1 MCKFIIL
8 LFSILILQSC
18 KETKISYLEQ
28 NRFDLTSQDFDFPEK
43 DFNILGF
50 GAYHGSAKT
59 EDVEIKL
66 LHALTK
72 NGTIKYYLPEVD
84 YSTAYYYN
92 EFLETGDTALLKE
105 LIIYNGYHI
114 TQERT
119 IEVYDKWKQI
129 KHLNDRLP
137 ENKKLKILGIEWIR
151 NYKYVTKHIV
161 ELIKDQDNQLQPIRR
176 LKQTIAADTT
186 NYSIDKPSLVKQNL
200 KDLITDYENDKKRY
214 TSKIENVE
222 VFEMILKNIKH
233 SFEEQPEREQ
243 IIYHNYL
250 TLKSEYNF
258 SNNPQFMRVGF
269 FHLEKSREGKDG
281 YPSLFARLVENK
293 IYPKQKI
300 ISVIGY
306 FTDSKVFWSEQ
317 YDKNGDYSGYS
328 IEAGF
333 GIGDYEKEYFRGI
346 QNLKN
351 TKLSDKTLFRLNQSD
366 SPYFTNEPD
375 LIEIIMQDEASN
387 SEAVKGMS
395 TLDFLDYAI
404 LISDSKASVPI
415 YEMK

>member
-1 MCKFIIL
+1 MSKFVTL

-43 DFNILGF
+43 NFNIIGF

-59 EDVEIKL
+59 ENVEIKL
-66 LHALTK
+66 LNALTK

-92 EFLETGDTALLKE
+92 EFLETGDTTLLKE

-119 IEVYDKWKQI
+119 IEVYEKWKQI

-137 ENKKLKILGIEWIR
+137 KTKKLKILGIEWIR

-186 NYSIDKPSLVKQNL
+186 NYSIDKPNLVNKNL
-200 KDLITDYENDKKRY
+200 KELITDYENDKKRY

-243 IIYHNYL
+243 IIYDNYL

-281 YPSLFARLVENK
+281 YPSLYARLIENK

-346 QNLKN
+346 QNLKD
-351 TKLSDKTLFRLNQSD
+351 TKISDKTLFRLNQSD

-375 LIEIIMQDEASN
+375 LIEVIMQDEASN

>member
-1 MCKFIIL
+1 MSKFVTL

-43 DFNILGF
+43 NFNIIGF

-59 EDVEIKL
+59 ENVEIKL
-66 LHALTK
+66 LNALTK

-92 EFLETGDTALLKE
+92 EFLETGDTTLLKE

-119 IEVYDKWKQI
+119 IEVYEKWKQI

-137 ENKKLKILGIEWIR
+137 KTKKLKILGIEWIR

-186 NYSIDKPSLVKQNL
+186 NYSIDKPNLVNKNL
-200 KDLITDYENDKKRY
+200 KELITDYENDKKRY

-243 IIYHNYL
+243 IIYDNYL

-281 YPSLFARLVENK
+281 YPSLYARLTENK

-346 QNLKN
+346 QNLKD
-351 TKLSDKTLFRLNQSD
+351 TKISDKTLFRLNRSD

-375 LIEIIMQDEASN
+375 LIEVIMPDEASN

>member
-161 ELIKDQDNQLQPIRR
+161 ELIKDQNNQLQPIRR